1 MQNGPAGHSLR
12 AVASAVAIT
21 LSLQILCSLAVTAP
35 PVLAPV
41 AALAL
46 GMEPS
51 RVGLLVALT
60 YLSGVP
66 SGLVCGRLLARHG
79 TLRVCQLASVLSGLG
94 LLGYASAGMAAAFS
108 APAVVVVVLLLM
120 SSVLTGAGLGLNA
133 PASSQL
139 LFKAS
144 PVRMRAFI
152 FSVKQTGVPAGGAL
166 GGLLIPALLLWFS
179 WEISLV
185 VLAALVSVHALFL
198 VAAEHDRPSSSSSSL
213 SSRPPGSAAGHS
225 LRGFFSPVFLVLG
238 HKPILEMAIVSFMMM
253 VTQTCLTAF
262 FVSYLKLEL
271 GMSLASAGLLFAV
284 TQAAG
289 VVGRVLWGMSAD
301 RWFAPRLQLAML
313 GVCAGLSS
321 LGVAA
326 FAAEWP
332 LFAMVAVSAL
342 IGSTAV
348 GWNGVMLSEVA
359 RLAPEGEVGTVTG
372 GTQMFTF
379 GGAVIGP
386 ILFAMLVGA
395 TNSYAACFALAS
407 IPALGVGA
415 RLLLRSAPLS
425 PARQSSIPN
434 AKP

>member
-1 MQNGPAGHSLR
+1 MQKASAGQDLR
-12 AVASAVAIT
+12 AVVSAVAIT
-21 LSLQILCSLAVTAP
+21 LSLQILCSLAMTAP

-41 AALAL
+41 AGPAL

-51 RVGLLVALT
+51 RMGLLVALS

-66 SGLVCGRLLARHG
+66 SGLVCGGLLARFG
-79 TLRVCQLASVLSGLG
+79 TVRVCQLASLLSGLG
-94 LLGYASAGMAAAFS
+94 LLGYASVGLAAAYS
-108 APAVVVVVLLLM
+108 VPAGLLVMLLLLSAVV
-120 SSVLTGAGLGLNA
+120 TGAGLGLNA

-144 PVRMRAFI
+144 PPRMRAFI
-152 FSVKQTGVPAGGAL
+152 FSVKQTGVPAGGSL
-166 GGLLIPALLLWFS
+166 GGLLIPALLLWWR
-179 WEISLV
+179 WEVALV
-185 VLAALVSVHALFL
+185 LLAALVSVHSLFL
-198 VAAEHDRPSSSSSSL
+198 VMARNERLQSPPRIAAKF
-213 SSRPPGSAAGHS
+213 S
-225 LRGFFSPVFLVLG
+225 LRGFFAPVMLVVR
-238 HKPILEMAIVSFMMM
+238 HRPILEMAIVSFLMM

-271 GMSLASAGLLFAV
+271 GMSLASAGLLFAL

-326 FAAEWP
+326 FAADWP
-332 LFAMVAVSAL
+332 VAAMVLVSAL

-386 ILFAMLVGA
+386 ILFAIVVGA
-395 TNSYAACFALAS
+395 TDSYATCFALAS
-407 IPALGVGA
+407 IPALAVGA
-415 RLLLRSAPLS
+415 RLLLRPAPAAPKRESGLL
-425 PARQSSIPN
+425 N
-434 AKP
+434 AQP

>member
-1 MQNGPAGHSLR
+1 MHKGPAGQSLR
-12 AVASAVAIT
+12 AVVSAVAIT
-21 LSLQILCSLAVTAP
+21 LSLQILCSLAITAP

-66 SGLVCGRLLARHG
+66 SGLVCGRLLARYG
-79 TLRVCQLASVLSGLG
+79 TLRVCQMASLLSGLG
-94 LLGYASAGMAAAFS
+94 LLGYASTGMAAAFS
-108 APAVVVVVLLLM
+108 APAVVLVLLLLM
-120 SSVLTGAGLGLNA
+120 SAVLTGAGLGLNA

-144 PVRMRAFI
+144 PARMRAFI

-185 VLAALVSVHALFL
+185 VLAFMVSVHALFL
-198 VAAEHDRPSSSSSSL
+198 VKSKHDRMSSPSSSP
-213 SSRPPGSAAGHS
+213 PPGGAAGHS
-225 LRGFFSPVFLVLG
+225 LRGFFAPVFLVLR

-253 VTQTCLTAF
+253 VTQTCLAAF

-289 VVGRVLWGMSAD
+289 VVGRILWGMSAD

-313 GVCAGLSS
+313 GVGAGLSS

-326 FAAEWP
+326 FAADWP
-332 LFAMVAVSAL
+332 LSAMVVVSAL

-395 TNSYAACFALAS
+395 TNNYAACFALAS

-415 RLLLRSAPLS
+415 RLLLRSPPAP
-425 PARQSSIPN
+425 PARQSGILT